1 MAVVEETNVKR
12 VYMSDTFQL
21 HELLQRDAIELLA
34 LPLSTLL
41 LMNDSNYPWFVLV
54 PRVDN
59 IQDIYQLDW
68 EQQQQFLNESSLL
81 SEILMQLFTGT
92 KMNVAALGN
101 MCPQL
106 HVHHIVRYVDDIAW
120 PKPVWG
126 EFAMK
131 PYTDIEIA
139 NLKEKVLPALGKI
152 LTQD

>member
-1 MAVVEETNVKR
+1 VAEKINVKR
-12 VYMSDTFQL
+12 VYMSDTFKL

-68 EQQQQFLNESSLL
+68 EQQQQFLNESSML
-81 SEILMQLFTGT
+81 SEILMQLFKGT

-101 MCPQL
+101 VCPQL
-106 HVHHIVRYVDDIAW
+106 HVHHIVRFEEDISW

-126 EFAMK
+126 QVPMK
-131 PYTDIEIA
+131 AYTLTELE
-139 NLKEKVLPALGKI
+139 NLKEKVFPALDKI
-152 LTQD
+152 FTQE

>member
-1 MAVVEETNVKR
+1 
-12 VYMSDTFQL
+12 MSNTFQL
-21 HELLQRDAIELLA
+21 HALLKRDAIELLE

-54 PRVDN
+54 PRVDD

-68 EQQQQFLNESSLL
+68 QQQQQFLNESSLL
-81 SEILMQLFTGT
+81 SEILMQLFNGT

-101 MCPQL
+101 ICPQL
-106 HVHHIVRYVDDIAW
+106 HVHHIVRFADDIAW

-131 PYTDIEIA
+131 AYTDSELTL
-139 NLKEKVLPALGKI
+139 LKEKVMPALTKI
-152 LTQD
+152 ITQD

>member
-1 MAVVEETNVKR
+1 
-12 VYMSDTFQL
+12 MSNTFQL
-21 HELLQRDAIELLA
+21 HALLQRDTIELLE

-54 PRVDN
+54 PRVDD

-68 EQQQQFLNESSLL
+68 QQQQQFLNESSLL
-81 SEILMQLFTGT
+81 SEILMQLFNGT

-101 MCPQL
+101 ICPQL
-106 HVHHIVRYVDDIAW
+106 HVHHIVRFADDIAW

-131 PYTDIEIA
+131 AYTDSELTL
-139 NLKEKVLPALGKI
+139 LKEKVLPALTKI
-152 LTQD
+152 ITQD